1 MSLFTANP
9 AAAATPTAHLRRQLI
24 EELRFARDS
33 PLEETGLE
41 PSVPGQDHGRRCHPL
56 TASAPRS

>member
-33 PLEETGLE
+33 SLEGSGFEL
-41 PSVPGQDHGRRCHPL
+41 PVP
-56 TASAPRS
+56 ASSCDP

>member
-33 PLEETGLE
+33 PLEEAVLSELVSGTQI
-41 PSVPGQDHGRRCHPL
+41 PC
-56 TASAPRS
+56 

>member
-33 PLEETGLE
+33 PLEGDGFE
-41 PSVPGQDHGRRCHPL
+41 PSVPLYILTVSDPL
-56 TASAPRS
+56 LSAP